1 MPLIEPADYFSNAYY
16 LNFVIPFVNNSR
28 NCIWLKS
35 YVLKPIFTKGVF
47 YLLLFLFAGR
57 TNSSAQ
63 ITSSPLPVPD
73 TIRII
78 EIMQGKSLRE
88 KMIDSVTTLKTIAG
102 DVILK
107 EGLTLFYCD
116 SATINSQTNV
126 LEAFGNVHINQND
139 SIHTY
144 AQYLRYVGADRVA
157 FLKKDV
163 RLTDKKGTLYTQE
176 LEYDLKSSVGNY
188 KNGGRVVNGN
198 SVLTSLEG
206 TYYANTKD
214 VYFKKNVHLVDPK
227 YDIISDSLLYN
238 TQSQTATFI
247 TGTKIKSKEGGDIY
261 TTSGTYNLQ
270 TGQAFFGNRT
280 VIKDST
286 RTYVANRMAY
296 DEKSGIA
303 QLEGN
308 AVIKDSLNGYTVLG
322 GQIFSNKFTNT
333 FLATRKPL
341 LIFKG
346 EGNDS
351 TFIAADTLFS
361 GVEKRDING
370 NKIKQ
375 TDTLKNTTVVN
386 LANGGTARSM
396 GNNNLQKKN
405 PLDIDWLKP
414 VTPIKK
420 EDALFVYVVE
430 KNKLQNKSL
439 NYDTTK
445 DAALTKKADAAI
457 AKIRDNE
464 NGLNKFPVEPALKQ
478 AATGKPVDSLFTTLQ
493 KDSLHNKVA
502 AIGIQK
508 KITPDKVPKD
518 TAIRY
523 FEAFHHVRIFNDS
536 VQAVCDS
543 LFYSSEDS
551 VFRLYQKPLLFNN
564 KSQIAGDTI
573 YMFTENKKT
582 KRMYVFENG
591 IVINKA
597 NDQMYNQIGGRT
609 INGYFKDGAIDYI
622 RVKGS
627 PAESVFYPQDDDSA
641 FIGMNRSKGDVID
654 VYFVDKEINKVKF
667 INNVD
672 GTLYPLRQSPE
683 DQKYLKNF
691 KWWES
696 RRPKSKFELFE

>member
-1 MPLIEPADYFSNAYY
+1 LPLIEPADFFSNAYY

-28 NCIWLKS
+28 NCVWLKS
-35 YVLKPIFTKGVF
+35 YVLKPIFTKGAF

-227 YDIISDSLLYN
+227 YDIVSDSLLYN

-333 FLATRKPL
+333 FLATLKPL

-361 GVEKRDING
+361 GVEKRDIDG

-386 LANGGTARSM
+386 LTNGGTARSM
-396 GNNNLQKKN
+396 DNNNLQKKN

-420 EDALFVYVVE
+420 EDAVFVYVVE

-502 AIGIQK
+502 AIGTQK

-573 YMFTENKKT
+573 YMFTENKKA
-582 KRMYVFENG
+582 KRMYVFENS

-609 INGYFKDGAIDYI
+609 INGYFKDGAMDYI